1 MDTSLHHTSIFTP
14 LGLSMDAETSDSS
27 PGLALD
33 TAFPNDAVAVQKDKG
48 EFAVDEVET
57 RQSLAQ
63 LQEITSQVLHSKM
76 HISTSEISAIN
87 THIEDEYF
95 KTLGYKDK
103 QTRGMYAVSPS
114 TKLLYKQTYGDMLS
128 DAQVEA
134 VSHAFEKQARQDI
147 LNSVKF
153 KTRER
158 NSTRPPMT
166 YTEEDHVWRRNDEAR
181 LKNQE
186 LRREKKDFMKNGLT
200 LRKEEYI
207 PARKDMSS
215 PIHGIRV
222 TQRIYAGETMIEE
235 LRPPPPYAPLDQHS
249 PWKHFDFNKGVVD
262 GTAYRKKRDENRKVH
277 ESFAPS
283 PRYHDRK
290 FTENNELPYNSYPV
304 GSESGYATIERPR
317 TTDPNLSSSRSRS
330 PLKITWQSNRMSNFD
345 AIKKRNA
352 NASIT
357 RDGIYIQEKMK
368 YGNKFKYLE
377 NLEKEKALKDQKEI
391 RSKKIHFPR
400 LNYFRPNSNTIE
412 GKLYYSKKIPLHFND
427 YSAQYKEA
435 TQVDYPQDAH
445 GLARFHK
452 KPLKSVDVFPP
463 AKARERLKLLNATE
477 SWCLKNKKYLH
488 SRGM

>member
-1 MDTSLHHTSIFTP
+1 
-14 LGLSMDAETSDSS
+14 MDAETSDSS

-33 TAFPNDAVAVQKDKG
+33 TVAPNDAVAVQKGKG

-87 THIEDEYF
+87 THIEDEYY

-103 QTRGMYAVSPS
+103 KTRGMYAVSPS

-134 VSHAFEKQARQDI
+134 VSHAFEKQARKDI

-222 TQRIYAGETMIEE
+222 TQRIYAGETMVEE

-249 PWKHFDFNKGVVD
+249 PWKLFDYNKAVVD

-283 PRYHDRK
+283 PRYHDK
-290 FTENNELPYNSYPV
+290 
-304 GSESGYATIERPR
+304 
-317 TTDPNLSSSRSRS
+317 SSRKTTNCR
-330 PLKITWQSNRMSNFD
+330 I
-345 AIKKRNA
+345 
-352 NASIT
+352 
-357 RDGIYIQEKMK
+357 
-368 YGNKFKYLE
+368 
-377 NLEKEKALKDQKEI
+377 I
-391 RSKKIHFPR
+391 RIR
-400 LNYFRPNSNTIE
+400 
-412 GKLYYSKKIPLHFND
+412 
-427 YSAQYKEA
+427 
-435 TQVDYPQDAH
+435 
-445 GLARFHK
+445 
-452 KPLKSVDVFPP
+452 
-463 AKARERLKLLNATE
+463 
-477 SWCLKNKKYLH
+477 
-488 SRGM
+488 